1 VAELRFPPGSL
12 LVTVVSGDEVVVP
25 TAATILKPGDQV
37 TAVSSVELEDKVRE
51 ALGYKYGRRR

>member
-1 VAELRFPPGSL
+1 
-12 LVTVVSGDEVVVP
+12 VP

-51 ALGYKYGRRR
+51 ALGYKDGRRR